1 MSNDPQGHIWCAI
14 IPAYRE
20 TRHIPEVVR
29 GVLAQGVTPIVVD
42 DGSGDDT
49 GRLAERAGAVLLRH
63 ERNQGKGAA
72 LQTGFRYAQTNGFTW
87 MITMDA
93 DGQHDPGDLPAFL
106 DAARSGAC
114 DVLIGDRMH
123 DTRGMPFARRC
134 TNRLM
139 SALLSHAMGQRVPD
153 TQCGYRAYRAELLP
167 LLACNSTHF
176 DAESEVLIKLAR
188 AGHRIISVPI
198 RTIYRDERSK
208 ISPVRDTLRFLR
220 MWWRNR

>member
-1 MSNDPQGHIWCAI
+1 MSSAPQHGVWCAI

-20 TRHIPEVVR
+20 IRHIPEVVR

-49 GRLAERAGAVLLRH
+49 GRLAERAGATVLRH
-63 ERNQGKGAA
+63 ERNRGKGAA
-72 LQTGFRYAQTNGFTW
+72 LQTGFHHAQATGFTW

-106 DAARSGAC
+106 TAARAGAC

-123 DTRGMPFARRC
+123 DARGMPFVRRC

-139 SALLSHAMGQRVPD
+139 SALLSHALGQRVPD

-188 AGHRIISVPI
+188 AGHRIVSVPV